1 MRQRRGVRCIDGL
14 HVGRGVMRT
23 IDSIAI
29 IGAGNMGSGIAQKSA
44 QEHFEVQMVD
54 REQQWIDKGKQ
65 TISDFLDE
73 AVGRRIFS
81 PNQVEEIKSRVTGV
95 VGTENVA
102 SDTDLI
108 IEAVFE
114 DFDVKTEVFGIL
126 DEVCDEHTILA
137 SNTSSL
143 SVNDLAEAVGR
154 PDRFV
159 GLHFFYHPAKNRLVE
174 IIPAETT
181 SAETLASVEQ
191 YCKTMG
197 KVVIVCKDRPGF
209 VVNRF
214 FVPWLNE
221 ACKLLEEGVATT
233 AQIDAVARKAFRIGL
248 GPFALM
254 NLTGS
259 PIAMHSTDYLAAQLD
274 TPRYLATQTL
284 RDLVADG
291 RTWEIGGDEE
301 CTEGTATVIR
311 ERLLGQVF
319 AVSAQIVAEEI
330 CSMEDVDRGAKVGL
344 RWALGPFEIAN
355 RIGVKEAVRMA
366 VDYAQEAGLELPE
379 WFTERR
385 ESFDFSYVDVAI
397 EGSIATVRI
406 NSPEAMNALNVTV
419 VSQLG
424 DVLDNLNSREDV
436 STIVLEGAGKAFVA
450 GADVKFFVDKIR
462 ADAIPDIYDFTANGH
477 IVLDKLESSPKTTI
491 ALTTG
496 LALGGGL
503 ELALSCDYRVGTR
516 RTQFRFPETSIGI
529 YPGLGGTQRTP
540 RICGIECARFA
551 VLAGNFL
558 DAESAKALGL
568 LTHLVDPSAVETT
581 VSAIAAQGKPGEKY
595 PSKPADSEHSVV
607 SFATSF
613 YSDDNIVSLLS
624 GRVPEGYDSEDK
636 VVSRQLK
643 SLSRTAPIALSM
655 ASDLL
660 DTATRSDL
668 NSGLESE
675 LQGLDSIFSTDDALE
690 GLSALIE
697 GRRPEYSGA

>member
-1 MRQRRGVRCIDGL
+1 
-14 HVGRGVMRT
+14 MRT

-406 NSPEAMNALNVTV
+406 NRPEAMNALNVTV

-424 DVLDNLNSREDV
+424 DVLDDLNSREDV

-529 YPGLGGTQRTP
+529 YPGLGGTQRAP